1 MDTTTANAKVATKAT
16 SAGNDIVAK
25 AVDQIDRE
33 RLVQLVIDLT
43 DIPSP
48 TGYEGDMAR
57 AYHEVLQSAG
67 FDATLQPI
75 GDERY
80 NAIGRLQGRGG
91 GKSLMFNGHMDT
103 SFGPEQAHRG
113 IGYRCEGTLV
123 DDEWIYGMG
132 SFNMKSALATYV
144 VATEAIQKAGIR
156 LAGDIVIAAVAGEIE
171 KAPVNDF
178 EGPQYQGYGV
188 GTKYAITHGA
198 VADACILGEPTNMMV
213 IPRHCGTTWIKITV
227 PGHLI
232 HTAWSDVERNAINKT
247 RVVLDA
253 IHEWI
258 PGYCSRNQVG
268 DFQPRVNV
276 SAIDG
281 GWAWRGARTPDS
293 CCIYMDVRTLPDAL
307 PLQAYNEVREVIDGV
322 ITRNPQ
328 LEGTKVEIFV
338 SAPGT
343 SIPDDH
349 ELVQSIVTAHTEQ
362 LGEAPKLG
370 IETWY
375 SDAAH
380 MNRYGIPTV
389 NYGSAGRIRT
399 GGGGF
404 STHQGEH
411 VHIGDMV
418 NIVKVYV
425 QVALRMCGVVD

>member
-1 MDTTTANAKVATKAT
+1 MNKPLDKNL
-16 SAGNDIVAK
+16 VAK
-25 AVDQIDRE
+25 AVEHIDRD
-33 RLVQLVIDLT
+33 RLVKLVIDLT
-43 DIPSP
+43 NIPSP
-48 TGYEGDMAR
+48 TGFEGDMAR
-57 AYHEVLQSAG
+57 AVHQVLADAG
-67 FDATLQPI
+67 MRATLQPI

-91 GKSLMFNGHMDT
+91 GKSLMFNGHLDT

-132 SFNMKSALATYV
+132 SFNMKSAMATYV
-144 VATEAIQKAGIR
+144 TAVEAIRKAGIE
-156 LAGDIVIAAVAGEIE
+156 LGGDVVIAGVAGEIE
-171 KAPVNDF
+171 KSPVNEYDDRK
-178 EGPQYQGYGV
+178 YQGYGV

-198 VADACILGEPTNMMV
+198 VADACILGEPTNMML
-213 IPRHCGTTWIKITV
+213 IPRHCGTTWLKITV

-232 HTAWSDVERNAINKT
+232 HTAWSRVERNAIN
-247 RVVLDA
+247 RSRLVLDA
-253 IHEWI
+253 LHEWI
-258 PGYCSRNQVG
+258 PEYCRRNAVG
-268 DFQPRVNV
+268 EFQPRVNIA
-276 SAIDG
+276 AIEG
-281 GWAWRGARTPDS
+281 GWPWRGARTPDN
-293 CCIYMDVRTLPDAL
+293 CNIYLDVRTVPEVLPV
-307 PLQAYNEVREVIDGV
+307 QVYNEVRTLIADLVAHHE
-322 ITRNPQ
+322 Q
-328 LEGTKVEIFV
+328 LEGTTVDIYV

-349 ELVQSIVTAHTEQ
+349 ELIRTIVEAHSAQ
-362 LGEAPKLG
+362 LGKQPEFG

-418 NIVKVYV
+418 DITKVYV
-425 QVALRMCGVVD
+425 QCILDMCGVA

>member
-1 MDTTTANAKVATKAT
+1 MASRVNGDLLR
-16 SAGNDIVAK
+16 K
-25 AVDQIDRE
+25 AVEQIDRD
-33 RLVQLVIDLT
+33 RLVNLTIDLT
-43 DIPSP
+43 NIPSP
-48 TGYEGDMAR
+48 TGYEGDVAR
-57 AYHEVLQSAG
+57 AYHEVLRGAG

-80 NAIGRLQGRGG
+80 NAVGRLQGQGG
-91 GKSLMFNGHMDT
+91 GKSLMFNGHLDT

-113 IGYRCEGTLV
+113 IGYRCQGTLV
-123 DDEWIYGMG
+123 ENEWIYGMG
-132 SFNMKSALATYV
+132 SFNMKFALANYV
-144 VATEAIQKAGIR
+144 TAVEAIRKAGIK
-156 LAGDIVIAAVAGEIE
+156 LGGDVVIAGVAGEIE
-171 KAPVNDF
+171 KAPVNEY
-178 EGPQYQGYGV
+178 EGRQYQGYGV

-198 VADACILGEPTNMMV
+198 TADYCILGEPTNMML

-232 HTAWSDVERNAINKT
+232 HTAWSEVERNAINKA

-258 PGYCSRNQVG
+258 PDYCRRNQAG

-276 SAIDG
+276 SAIEG
-281 GWAWRGARTPDS
+281 GWPWRGARTPDN
-293 CCIYMDVRTLPDAL
+293 CVIYLDVRTLPDVL
-307 PLQAYNEVREVIDGV
+307 PVQAYNEVRDLIRKVV
-322 ITRNPQ
+322 RASPQ
-328 LEGTKVEIFV
+328 LEGTRAEIFL

-349 ELVQSIVTAHTEQ
+349 DLVQSIITAHTNQ
-362 LGEAPKLG
+362 LGKAPQMG
-370 IETWY
+370 TETWY

-404 STHQGEH
+404 STQQGEH
-411 VHIGDMV
+411 VHIGDMMD
-418 NIVKVYV
+418 IVRVYIEV
-425 QVALRMCGVVD
+425 MLDLCGVAD

>member
-1 MDTTTANAKVATKAT
+1 MANSVNRDLVKKAT
-16 SAGNDIVAK
+16 DL
-25 AVDQIDRE
+25 IDRD
-33 RLVQLVIDLT
+33 RLVNLTIDLVN
-43 DIPSP
+43 IPSP
-48 TGYEGDMAR
+48 TGFEGDVAR
-57 AYHEVLQSAG
+57 AYHEVLQGSG

-80 NAIGRLQGRGG
+80 NAIGRLQGEGG
-91 GKSLMFNGHMDT
+91 GKSLMFNGHLDT

-113 IGYRCEGTLV
+113 IGYQCKGTLV
-123 DDEWIYGMG
+123 DNEWIYGMG
-132 SFNMKSALATYV
+132 SFNMKFALANYLTAV
-144 VATEAIQKAGIR
+144 EAIRKAGIK
-156 LAGDIVIAAVAGEIE
+156 LGGDVVIAAVAGEIE
-171 KAPVNDF
+171 KAPVNEY
-178 EGPQYQGYGV
+178 EGRQYQGYGV

-198 VADACILGEPTNMMV
+198 VADYCILGEPTNMML

-232 HTAWSDVERNAINKT
+232 HTAWSEVERNAINKS

-258 PGYCSRNQVG
+258 PDYLARNTVG

-276 SAIDG
+276 SAIEG
-281 GWAWRGARTPDS
+281 GWPWRGARTPDN
-293 CCIYMDVRTLPDAL
+293 CVIYLDVRTLPNGL
-307 PLQAYNEVREVIDGV
+307 PVQAFNEVRDMIKSVV
-322 ITRNPQ
+322 KKNPQ
-328 LEGTKVEIFV
+328 LEGTKAEIFL

-349 ELVQSIVTAHTEQ
+349 ELVQTIISAHSNQ
-362 LGEAPKLG
+362 LGKAPQMG
-370 IETWY
+370 TETWY

-404 STHQGEH
+404 STAQGEH
-411 VHIGDMV
+411 THIGDMMD
-418 NIVKVYV
+418 IVGVYIEV
-425 QVALRMCGVVD
+425 MMKICGVVK

>member
-1 MDTTTANAKVATKAT
+1 MN
-16 SAGNDIVAK
+16 SNLIAK
-25 AVDQIDRE
+25 AIDQIDRD

-43 DIPSP
+43 NIPSP

-57 AYHEVLQSAG
+57 AVHEVLEGSG

-80 NAIGRLQGRGG
+80 NAVGRLRGAGG
-91 GKSLMFNGHMDT
+91 GKSIMFNGHLDT

-113 IGYRCEGTLV
+113 IGYECKGTLI

-132 SFNMKSALATYV
+132 TFNMKSAMATYV
-144 VATEAIQKAGIR
+144 VATESIRKAGIR
-156 LAGDIVIAAVAGEIE
+156 LGGDVVIAGVAGEIE
-171 KAPVNDF
+171 KSPVNDF
-178 EGPQYQGYGV
+178 EGRKYQGYGV

-198 VADACILGEPTNMMV
+198 VADFCILGEPTNMML

-232 HTAWSDVERNAINKT
+232 HTAWSDVDKNAINKS
-247 RVVLDA
+247 RVILDA

-258 PGYCSRNQVG
+258 PDYVARNQLG
-268 DFQPRVNV
+268 DFHPRVNV
-276 SAIDG
+276 SAIEG
-281 GWAWRGARTPDS
+281 GWPWRGARTPDGCS
-293 CCIYMDVRTLPDAL
+293 IYMDVRTLPDAL
-307 PLQAYNEVREVIDGV
+307 PVQAYNEVRDLVNEQIKV
-322 ITRNPQ
+322 NPQ
-328 LEGTKVEIFV
+328 LEGTKVDVFV

-343 SIPDDH
+343 SIADDH
-349 ELVQSIVTAHTEQ
+349 ELVQTVIEAHRNQ
-362 LGEAPKLG
+362 LGEPPKMG

-418 NIVKVYV
+418 DIIKVYIEIL
-425 QVALRMCGVVD
+425 LRQCGVVD